1 MAMTGSGGDPV
12 AAIREQDAT
21 GEIAALF
28 DDIRRTLGVPVVNL
42 VWRHLATIPGGLP
55 WAWARVRPLYR
66 SGVIAAEAQALH
78 AALDLPG
85 LPVWPA
91 AALRAA
97 GLAPADERG
106 VRTVLDAYNRSNGM
120 NLIALSALL
129 LELDG
134 AGATGAAPAPSPA
147 PAAPQGGI
155 GGGIEGGLPYL
166 LPLSEM
172 APATAALVQALNLL
186 GERADEPILAS
197 MYRHLAHWPPFLAL
211 AWTLIAPLHAD
222 GRLTA
227 AIAGGLQHARARATA
242 LLGGLGA
249 APAELD
255 ATAGAPLRA
264 ALDAFTTHPIG
275 KMVTICALLRRA
287 MPARETDDRA

>member
-1 MAMTGSGGDPV
+1 MAMTGGGDPV

-21 GEIAALF
+21 GETAALYE
-28 DDIRRTLGVPVVNL
+28 DIRRTLGVPVVNL

-66 SGVIAAEAQALH
+66 SGLIAAEAQALH
-78 AALDLPG
+78 AALDLPD
-85 LPVWPA
+85 LPAWPSE
-91 AALRAA
+91 ALRAA
-97 GLAPADERG
+97 GLAPADEQGIR
-106 VRTVLDAYNRSNGM
+106 RVLDAYNRSNGM

-134 AGATGAAPAPSPA
+134 AAGTAPAPI
-147 PAAPQGGI
+147 PAAAQGGV
-155 GGGIEGGLPYL
+155 GGGANDRLPDL

-172 APATAALVQALNLL
+172 APATAALVEALNRL
-186 GERADEPILAS
+186 GERADAPILAS

-211 AWTLIAPLHAD
+211 AWTLIAPLDAD
-222 GRLTA
+222 GRLTTS
-227 AIAGGLQHARARATA
+227 IVDGLQHARGRAAA
-242 LLGGLGA
+242 LLGGLGP

-255 ATAGAPLRA
+255 AAARAPLRA
-264 ALDAFTTHPIG
+264 ALDSFTTHPIG